1 MGLWRS
7 FEKGS
12 LASKACSVSREGFEI
27 DMMPQSRHGPRP
39 QREVALHDGHCTSS
53 LVQLGASLAVLGLV
67 RGAAGFNCYG
77 NMACLLTYSP
87 EEE

>member
-1 MGLWRS
+1 MT
-7 FEKGS
+7 
-12 LASKACSVSREGFEI
+12 
-27 DMMPQSRHGPRP
+27 
-39 QREVALHDGHCTSS
+39 LHDGHCTSS

-87 EEE
+87 EEEYIGLQEKGTASLPL

>member
-1 MGLWRS
+1 MT
-7 FEKGS
+7 
-12 LASKACSVSREGFEI
+12 
-27 DMMPQSRHGPRP
+27 
-39 QREVALHDGHCTSS
+39 LHDGHCTSS

-87 EEE
+87 EEEYMGLGDGFLAFFRCAAGSRVGPIGFSCWATPQASKCFYLA